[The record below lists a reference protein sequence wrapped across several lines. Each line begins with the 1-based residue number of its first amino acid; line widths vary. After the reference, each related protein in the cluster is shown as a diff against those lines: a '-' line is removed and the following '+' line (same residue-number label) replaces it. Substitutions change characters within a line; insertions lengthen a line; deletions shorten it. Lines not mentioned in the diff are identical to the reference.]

1 MRRYRFSIQGL
12 MAFIVIVALGLVALR
27 TPSRIWTNA
36 WYSLAMVSVPLAV
49 SAAVGTVAERR
60 AFWIGFACSGGVYF
74 AFTLAPWVGDEA
86 GHHLITTA
94 VLDLAAPHII
104 ENRYLIPAYIM
115 TMNPPAPPVDPS
127 AWQVWNL
134 PDFRTSSNRTWSVG
148 YVTLHSPPLYL
159 RIGHGLFTLIAGLI
173 GGEVARFLHLKRPS
187 PRPER
192 THPG

>member
-36 WYSLAMVSVPLAV
+36 WYSLALGSVTLAV
-49 SAAVGTVAERR
+49 PAAVGTIAERR
-60 AFWIGFACSGGVYF
+60 AFWIGFACSSGVYF

-86 GHHLITTA
+86 GHHLVTTA
-94 VLDLAAPHII
+94 LLDLASPHIVD
-104 ENRYLIPAYIM
+104 NRYMIPTYIAGL
-115 TMNPPAPPVDPS
+115 NPPLWGVDPTP
-127 AWQVWNL
+127 WQAWNL

-159 RIGHGLFTLIAGLI
+159 RIGHGLFTLIAGLV
-173 GGEVARFLHLKRPS
+173 GGELARFLYLRRPA
-187 PRPER
+187 PRPDR
-192 THPG
+192 SHPG